1 MSVTKFSVVILGLN
15 LIKKANWQS
24 VILQVKIQDQTKQ
37 YR

>member
-15 LIKKANWQS
+15 HIKKANWQS